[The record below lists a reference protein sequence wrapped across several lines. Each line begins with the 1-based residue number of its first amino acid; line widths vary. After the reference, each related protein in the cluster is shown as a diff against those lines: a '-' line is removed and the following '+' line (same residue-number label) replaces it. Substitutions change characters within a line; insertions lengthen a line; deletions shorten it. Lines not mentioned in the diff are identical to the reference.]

1 MSGSLRGVLDGAR
14 ARMIAARLVRET
26 PAFFVREYTRR
37 PGTRIYHVRETGV
50 SVAIRHDGVDSAT
63 LAEVFHRSW
72 YRPPERVAR
81 ALGSPQ
87 AILDLGANIGL
98 FGALAV
104 TAWPGARI
112 VGYEPDP
119 GNADVHEAAIAANAL
134 GERWSVIRAAA
145 GASEGEVR
153 LAAGRGPSSFVL
165 PAGAADEHE
174 VAVAMRDVL
183 PAIARS
189 DLVKI
194 DIEGGEWPILA
205 DPRFAASPP
214 RVLVLEYH
222 RDGCP
227 GAAPRAEVE
236 RMLADAGMA
245 TELIWDSEADGLGML
260 WAWRE

>member
-1 MSGSLRGVLDGAR
+1 VSGSLRGVLDGAR

-26 PAFFVREYTRR
+26 PVFFVREYTRH
-37 PGTRIYHVRETGV
+37 PGIGIYHVRQTGV
-50 SVAIRHDGVDSAT
+50 SVAIRHTGVDSAT
-63 LAEVFHRSW
+63 LAEVFHRPW
-72 YRPPERVAR
+72 YRPPERAAR
-81 ALGSPQ
+81 ALGRPQ

-119 GNADVHEAAIAANAL
+119 GNAEVNEAAIAANGL
-134 GERWSVIRAAA
+134 GERWSVTRAAA

-165 PAGAADEHE
+165 AAGAADEHE
-174 VAVAMRDVL
+174 VSVAMHDVL
-183 PAIARS
+183 PAIAAS

-205 DPRFAASPP
+205 DARFAASPP

-222 RDGCP
+222 PEGCP
-227 GAAPRAEVE
+227 GSGPRAEAE
-236 RMLADAGMA
+236 RMLAAAGMA
-245 TELIWDSEADGLGML
+245 PELIWDSEAEGLGML